1 MLFGALLLGLTNFR
15 PLVIS
20 PAGLACFEKRIALCQ
35 GDHPALVATP
45 RCALYVVRNKRRVLT
60 LARVTSFEHS
70 TVVGILFYEAGLQTT
85 RVKVSA
91 WDMLR
96 TT

>member
-1 MLFGALLLGLTNFR
+1 LLSGFLAPQL
-15 PLVIS
+15 LVS
-20 PAGLACFEKRIALCQ
+20 KKFIALCQ
-35 GDHPALVATP
+35 GEHPALVATP
-45 RCALYVVRNKRRVLT
+45 CFALYVVRNKRRVFT
-60 LARVTSFEHS
+60 LSRVTSSEHS
-70 TVVGILFYEAGLQTT
+70 TVVGILFYEVRLQTT

>member
-1 MLFGALLLGLTNFR
+1 VLLLGLMNFR
-15 PLVIS
+15 CGLLVS
-20 PAGLACFEKRIALCQ
+20 QKLLALCQ

-45 RCALYVVRNKRRVLT
+45 RFALYVVRNKRRVLT
-60 LARVTSFEHS
+60 LARVTSFEHL
-70 TVVGILFYEAGLQTT
+70 TVVGILFYEAGLQAT

-91 WDMLR
+91 WGMLR